1 MAATD
6 SNSMSEIAQQV
17 RAARTGLG
25 LSQGLLAAKAGVSR
39 PSVARLE
46 ASEDVSTDTLSKIS
60 EVLGLKLTLAEVQPD
75 EDQ

>member
-1 MAATD
+1 MAETD
-6 SNSMSEIAQQV
+6 SNAMSEIAQQV

-25 LSQGLLAAKAGVSR
+25 LTQGMLAAKAGVSR

-60 EVLGLKLTLAEVQPD
+60 EVLGLKLTLAEVQLD